1 MAAKLTSVQ
10 NGRIDLSVYI
20 LEQALRCL
28 TSLLKGKYGLEEVP
42 QLRCTYWPSI

>member
-20 LEQALRCL
+20 LELALRCL
-28 TSLLKGKYGLEEVP
+28 TSLLKGKYGLEKV
-42 QLRCTYWPSI
+42 T

>member
-20 LEQALRCL
+20 LAQALRCL
-28 TSLLKGKYGLEEVP
+28 TSLLKGKYGLEKV
-42 QLRCTYWPSI
+42 T

>member
-20 LEQALRCL
+20 RAQALRCL
-28 TSLLKGKYGLEEVP
+28 TSLLKGKYGLEKF
-42 QLRCTYWPSI
+42 T